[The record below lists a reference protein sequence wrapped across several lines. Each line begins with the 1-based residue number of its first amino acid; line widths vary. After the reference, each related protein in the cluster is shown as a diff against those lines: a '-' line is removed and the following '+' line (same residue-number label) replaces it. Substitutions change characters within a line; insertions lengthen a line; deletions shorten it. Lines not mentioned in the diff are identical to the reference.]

1 MYIKIIKLL
10 FFVCL
15 LVIHNSV
22 GATEGEWQNDPNFL
36 KANAWLDLSGSE
48 EDSEII
54 EDTSKK
60 SLVESTPKTNLE
72 TDNGPSRYEKYKEVL
87 EKAFKTARQ
96 LFRSDPLSVSRKSTD
111 SHGRSSVFNP
121 VRLRLIKF
129 DGFTRTLGNTTSY
142 AVDLGKERSVSL
154 SLNYAPLKLKG
165 DFGTFKMKSWDLG
178 LGFRK
183 YFRKKYLFQSNL
195 GIRKYQPN
203 WAYRDYYAAK
213 NQRFGDETLPYLNF
227 ELGRQ
232 ILKEVPLIKRPL
244 VLTASYTFSDDLK
257 YPSADPHGYHKI
269 DLEGFNLKVSVN
281 FKI

>member
-1 MYIKIIKLL
+1 MYINFIKICL
-10 FFVCL
+10 FVYL
-15 LVIHNSV
+15 LVIIHSV
-22 GATEGEWQNDPNFL
+22 EASESEWRNDPNFV
-36 KANAWLDLSGSE
+36 KANAWLDLSSSE
-48 EDSEII
+48 ENKETMDGSTEK
-54 EDTSKK
+54 T
-60 SLVESTPKTNLE
+60 LVESVPKIDVETN
-72 TDNGPSRYEKYKEVL
+72 TVPTRYEKYKEIV
-87 EKAFKTARQ
+87 EKAFKSARQ
-96 LFRSDPLSVSRKSTD
+96 LFRTDPLSVSRKSTD

-154 SLNYAPLKLKG
+154 SLNYSPLKLKG

-178 LGFRK
+178 VGFRK

-203 WAYRDYYAAK
+203 WVYRDYYAAK
-213 NQRFGDETLPYLNF
+213 NQQFGDKTLPYFNI
-227 ELGRQ
+227 EIGRQ

-257 YPSADPHGYHKI
+257 YPSVDPHGYSRI
-269 DLEGFNLKVSVN
+269 DLGGFNLKVSVN